1 MFKKG
6 KFLLFFLIIFGLSSC
21 RNYQKLLKSNDYEKK
36 YQVAVEYF
44 QGGDYYRALQLF
56 DQVIPFLKGTDK
68 AEMVYYYTAQCYF
81 EQGDLVL
88 ASYYFKTFARNY
100 PNSKYAEE
108 CMYMNAYCKY
118 LDSPKYSLDQ
128 SNTNEAIQELQ
139 LFINMYPNSERI
151 TKCNELMDILRDKI
165 EMKEY
170 DIARLYYKMGD
181 YQAAITSF
189 KNLYKDFP
197 DTKYKEDI
205 LFLTLKSYYL
215 YALNSVPSKKQER
228 FKGAL
233 EAYDSFMTF
242 CPNSGRK
249 KEADELKALSVKEIQ
264 PVIQ

>member
-6 KFLLFFLIIFGLSSC
+6 LIILFLLAVLGMSSC

-36 YQVAVEYF
+36 YQAAVEYF
-44 QGGDYYRALQLF
+44 QGGNYYRALQLF
-56 DQVIPFLKGTDK
+56 DQVIPFLRGTEK
-68 AEMVYYYTAQCYF
+68 AETIYYYTAQCYF
-81 EQGDLVL
+81 EQGDNIL
-88 ASYYFKTFARNY
+88 ASYYFKTFAKNY

-118 LDSPKYSLDQ
+118 LDSPIPSLDQ
-128 SNTNEAIQELQ
+128 TSTMEAMQELQ

-151 TKCNELMDILRDKI
+151 PKCNELMDVLRGKV
-165 EMKEY
+165 ELKEY
-170 DIARLYYKMGD
+170 EIAKLYYKMGD

-197 DTKYKEDI
+197 DTKFKEDI

-215 YALNSVPSKKQER
+215 YAMNSIPSKKQER

-233 EAYDSFMTF
+233 EAYDTFMTF
-242 CPNSGRK
+242 YPNSSYK
-249 KEADELKALSVKEIQ
+249 KEAEELKTASAKELQPGIQ
-264 PVIQ
+264 